1 MGYHCFQYQPTS
13 IALGGYLAEINNT
26 DEQNFVQK
34 TQSFLFPLLV
44 SKINKACSPIDHV
57 ALPRI
62 GASDMGWV
70 IGNDELF

>member
-1 MGYHCFQYQPTS
+1 MGD
-13 IALGGYLAEINNT
+13 YLAEINNA

-34 TQSFLFPLLV
+34 KYSFLFQLLV
-44 SKINKACSPIDHV
+44 SKINKAYSPIDHV

-70 IGNDELF
+70 IGNGKLLQLYSNE